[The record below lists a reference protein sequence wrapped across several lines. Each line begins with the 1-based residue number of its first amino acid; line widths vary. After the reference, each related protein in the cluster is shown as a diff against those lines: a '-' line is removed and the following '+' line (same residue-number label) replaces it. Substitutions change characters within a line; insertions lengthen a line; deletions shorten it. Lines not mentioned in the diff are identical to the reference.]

1 MGEST
6 VKEEGIALLARKG
19 VIHVNMDKLS
29 AHELAYIDAL
39 IDFGMEAKEINQILT
54 IIMEYDE
61 DIRDSILNLLRHW
74 KDRATGD
81 VIMRWCGDGYEQVYE
96 LFDYLE
102 GRYGCYIRQETN
114 ELCLVRG

>member
-1 MGEST
+1 MAKPT
-6 VKEEGIALLARKG
+6 VKEEGIVLLAKKG
-19 VIHVNMDKLS
+19 VTHAHMDKLS
-29 AHELAYIDAL
+29 AYELGYIDTM
-39 IDFGMEAKEINQILT
+39 IDSGMKVEEINQILT

-61 DIRDSILNLLRHW
+61 DIRDSILNLLRRW

-81 VIMRWCGDGYEQVYE
+81 VIMRWMGDGYEKVYE

-102 GRYGCYIRQETN
+102 GRYGCYIRQEAN